1 MLTTNKTPYT
11 EEYMLSIERG
21 FGKNT
26 VLGASYVGTQSH
38 HLLVLEEANPGNPA
52 QCL

>member
-1 MLTTNKTPYT
+1 MPNYAANNRIPYT

-26 VLGASYVGTQSH
+26 VLT
-38 HLLVLEEANPGNPA
+38 
-52 QCL
+52 